1 MRVFKS
7 PAELRDAVGTRLGVS
22 GLHTVG
28 QDRVDLFA
36 EATGDHQWI
45 HVDSARAADGPF
57 GTTIVHGYLTLS
69 LLPVFAEECY
79 RIDTMSMMVNYG
91 LNRVRFPAPVPAGTA
106 LRATADLTS
115 VEDVPGGVQ
124 AVITFTVESG
134 AGGKPHCVAEAVVRY
149 FD

>member
-22 GLHTVG
+22 GPHTVG
-28 QDRVDLFA
+28 QDRADLFA
-36 EATGDHQWI
+36 EATGDHHWI
-45 HVDSARAADGPF
+45 HTDLARAAEGPF

-79 RIDTMSMMVNYG
+79 RIDSMSMLINYG
-91 LNRVRFPAPVPAGTA
+91 LNRVRFPAPVPVGTA

-134 AGGKPHCVAEAVVRY
+134 TGSKPHCVAETVVRY
-149 FD
+149 FN